1 MAEQKGVGGHLSK
14 DGDGDRPNKGA
25 GATRAS
31 VASYISHC
39 ENPEKEFEEAVGRLT
54 FLLGPACVF

>member
-14 DGDGDRPNKGA
+14 NGDGDRPNKGA
-25 GATRAS
+25 GATRAT

-39 ENPEKEFEEAVGRLT
+39 ENQEKEFEEAVGRLT
-54 FLLGPACVF
+54 F